1 MATDDRLLCRITNGE
16 NKELWWNL
24 IYLSLEDGM
33 KATKIIFDKEQEKE
47 MSIRTLK
54 TVKSTMPVRSTKKTR
69 IWYWEINCKEVSNH
83 AEQ

>member
-1 MATDDRLLCRITNGE
+1 
-16 NKELWWNL
+16 
-24 IYLSLEDGM
+24 M

-54 TVKSTMPVRSTKKTR
+54 TVKSTMPVRSTKKIR